1 MKKLNIAYAAVVMAM
16 AFGQQAMA
24 SDGTITFN
32 GEVTDVTCTV
42 SAGGTGG
49 DATVILPTVGVNAFG
64 AAPDKTAGAKPFS
77 ISLSGCSSA
86 SGELATAKNVAVYF
100 EQGANVNANGRLKNT
115 AVSGA
120 QNVDIA
126 IYRASDETTPLML
139 GKVPA
144 AGTGYSTISAATPTT
159 TMDFLAKYYSTTAA
173 VTAGLVT
180 SSVTYSI
187 VYP

>member
-139 GKVPA
+139 GKVP
-144 AGTGYSTISAATPTT
+144 TVGYSTISTATPTT
-159 TMDFLAKYYSTTAA
+159 NMDFLAKYYSTTAA